1 MIKIDKMSDFDRI
14 AFVAVILLFIYWIAV
29 KIPLFVFGFIYEMTW
44 IVAILAAFLSPIYF
58 LIRWAIAKFTFKKI
72 YFYALLI
79 SLFTLLIMLFV
90 FSISFSGVEITNAE
104 GWWVLFFGVINL

>member
-1 MIKIDKMSDFDRI
+1 MIKIEKMSDFDRI
-14 AFVAVILLFIYWIAV
+14 TFVAVILLFVYWIVV
-29 KIPLFVFGFIYEMTW
+29 KIPLVFTYGIYQATW
-44 IVAILAAFLSPIYF
+44 IFGILAAFISPIYF
-58 LIRWAIAKFTFKKI
+58 LIRWAIAKFSFKKI

-104 GWWVLFFGVINL
+104 GWWSLFFGN